1 MRTAIY
7 TRISEDHTG
16 EGLGVARQLADC
28 QALADKLGWEVVER
42 YDDNDISAYSGKT
55 RPGFEA
61 MLAAMEAGE
70 FGALICW
77 HPDRL
82 YRSMRDLERVIDT
95 ADKRGAQLR
104 TVTAGDLNLST
115 PAGRMMARILGSVAR
130 QEVEHKGERQRRA
143 NEQRRAAG
151 KWVRTGLRK
160 FAYSHDGIP
169 HEPEATALRKA
180 ATEVLAGKSLRGI
193 ATAWN
198 EQGLRT
204 TRGNAFTSLQVRRTL
219 INPLY
224 AGLVTHRDKV
234 VTADG
239 KPLAGEWQP
248 IIDLVTHEGLVAYL
262 SDPARRPEVSFE
274 KRHMLSGVARCGNCG
289 KAMYAV
295 YSGGKR
301 RDPVYACRP
310 SAHVARLAPL
320 LNEYVEAIVLAWFA
334 KPSTRKRLS
343 ALLNGGKDVDLDA
356 LRTQRDALQ
365 ARMDKLA
372 RMHIAGDIDDSQL
385 RSGTSEH
392 RAKRD
397 GIDKLIAQSSRR
409 TPASGMLAAD
419 DPAAYWAGCSP
430 DLRGKIAADI
440 MTVTVLPAPRGPW
453 FRDRDNKTEAEWER
467 FGKYV
472 DIAPKGSPRSET
484 PDVP

>member
-28 QALADKLGWEVVER
+28 EALAERLGWEVVER

-55 RPGFEA
+55 RPGFES

-70 FGALICW
+70 FGALVCW

-95 ADKRGAQLR
+95 ADKRAVQLR

-160 FAYSHDGIP
+160 FAYSHDGVP
-169 HEPEATALRKA
+169 QEPEATALREA

-198 EQGLRT
+198 AQGLRT
-204 TRGNAFTSLQVRRTL
+204 TRGNAFTSMQLRRTL

-224 AGLVTHRDKV
+224 AGLVTHREKV
-234 VTADG
+234 IG
-239 KPLAGEWQP
+239 RGEWQS
-248 IIDLVTHEGLVAYL
+248 IIDATTHEGLVAYL
-262 SDPARRPEVSFE
+262 SDPARRPTVSFE
-274 KRHMLSGVARCGNCG
+274 KRHMLSGVARCGRCDQ
-289 KAMYAV
+289 AMYAV

-310 SAHVARLAPL
+310 SAHVARHAPL
-320 LNEYVEAIVLAWFA
+320 LNEYVEAVVLAWFSKA
-334 KPSTRKRLS
+334 DTRKRLS
-343 ALLNGGKDVDLDA
+343 ALLNSGEDVDLDA

-397 GIDKLIAQSSRR
+397 GIDKLIARSSRR

-419 DPAAYWAGCSP
+419 DPATYWDDCSP
-430 DLRGKIAADI
+430 DLRGKIVADI

-453 FRDRDNKTEAEWER
+453 FRDRANKTQAEWER
-467 FGKYV
+467 FGQYV
-472 DIAPKGSPRSET
+472 NVEPKKAQ
-484 PDVP
+484 